1 MEFLRQFEE
10 GKKVRASEKT
20 VKVDVTYDRARL
32 RGSPEAPVIIV
43 EFSDFQ
49 CPFCRR
55 VQETLRNLLEK
66 YQGQVSL
73 GYRDFPLRE
82 LHPESDLAAEASR
95 CAGER
100 GKFWEY
106 HDLLF
111 GNPGQLNSARAIE
124 FARSLGLNVASFDS
138 CVSSAKYKKQIERDI
153 QDGIR
158 AGVTGTPG
166 IFINGLLISGAQ
178 PEAVFEKAIAAELA
192 SYKDKH
198 ARR

>member
-1 MEFLRQFEE
+1 M
-10 GKKVRASEKT
+10 
-20 VKVDVTYDRARL
+20 
-32 RGSPEAPVIIV
+32 
-43 EFSDFQ
+43 
-49 CPFCRR
+49 
-55 VQETLRNLLEK
+55 
-66 YQGQVSL
+66 
-73 GYRDFPLRE
+73 RE
-82 LHPESDLAAEASR
+82 LHPESDLAAEASN
-95 CAGER
+95 CAGEQ

-111 GNPGQLNSARAIE
+111 GNPGKLNSARAME
-124 FARSLGLNVASFDS
+124 FARSLGLDMASFDS

-178 PEAVFEKAIAAELA
+178 PQSVFEKAIAAELA